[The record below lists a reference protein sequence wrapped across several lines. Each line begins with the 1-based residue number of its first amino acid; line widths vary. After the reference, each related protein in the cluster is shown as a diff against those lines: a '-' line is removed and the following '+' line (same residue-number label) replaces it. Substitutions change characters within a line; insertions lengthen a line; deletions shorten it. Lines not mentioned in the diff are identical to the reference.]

1 MIHHFYLKRRS
12 IEKVEMLVNN
22 LHDKVEYVIHI
33 RNLKEEL
40 NHGLVLKK
48 FIECL
53 KLIKVL
59 A

>member
-48 FIECL
+48 FIKCL
-53 KLIKVL
+53 KSIKVL